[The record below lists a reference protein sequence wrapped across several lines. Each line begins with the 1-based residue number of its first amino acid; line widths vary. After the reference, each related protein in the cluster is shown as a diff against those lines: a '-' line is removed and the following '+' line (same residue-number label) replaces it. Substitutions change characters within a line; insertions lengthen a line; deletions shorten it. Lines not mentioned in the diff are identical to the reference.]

1 MKKHNAKVLSSRLLC
16 LVLLLV
22 FVLGF
27 ANPVTPV
34 KAAEPTVELSST
46 NPNENQIFEISN
58 MVPGAL
64 YTKTFRV
71 ALANGE
77 KKNLGFRAFVAS
89 GDQKL
94 ADALQMKVNL
104 PELNAILYEGPVK
117 DMDWKKFAPGTIQEV
132 AYEITFSIDKNL
144 GNEYQNMK
152 INLNLEWM
160 LGQPG
165 IGGFWLWFAI
175 IGGAVV
181 VIAAVV
187 VAIILIRKKKRMKG
201 ATRTVGNLILAM
213 ALVIGL
219 GATTVAI
226 AANQVTLGNNIFQT
240 GVLKVTLND
249 DKPVFDQDILLEP
262 GMMVQQKFTISN
274 EGSVDA
280 YYRLWFDEIDGDL
293 AEELEIE
300 IKEGKRRIFEGSF
313 EDIMEETET
322 VYANT
327 STLNANETK
336 EMTII
341 ILLPEEAKNNMQGKT
356 VSFRLNFDATQ
367 KDGNISKEFE

>member
-1 MKKHNAKVLSSRLLC
+1 MKKHNAKVLFSRLLC
-16 LVLLLV
+16 LALLLV
-22 FVLGF
+22 CVLGLT
-27 ANPVTPV
+27 NPVAPV

-46 NPNENQIFEISN
+46 NPKENQIFEISN
-58 MVPGAL
+58 MVPGAQ
-64 YTKTFRV
+64 YTQTFRV
-71 ALANGE
+71 GLANGE

-104 PELNAILYEGPVK
+104 PELNAVLYEGPAK
-117 DMDWKKFAPGTIQEV
+117 DMDWMKFAPGTIQEV
-132 AYEITFSIDKNL
+132 AYEITFFIDKNL

-181 VIAAVV
+181 VIAAIV
-187 VAIILIRKKKRMKG
+187 VAIILIRKKKRMKD

-213 ALVIGL
+213 ALIIGL

-226 AANQVTLGNNIFQT
+226 AASQVTLGNNIFQT
-240 GVLKVTLND
+240 GVLKVTLNE

-293 AEELEIE
+293 AKELEVE

-341 ILLPEEAKNNMQGKT
+341 ILLPEEAKNDMQGKT

-367 KDGNISKEFE
+367 KDGNISKEFD